1 VALGI
6 PLVGYVYGPPGLVV
20 LFTLISVHSLVLV
33 SMITLNLEWHR
44 AQSSRQAME
53 GPSGVALWATLSL
66 ALRQSIF
73 HPVPMPI
80 LLGLAFSQTG
90 WTLPEALDRPLQWLG
105 AAFGPMALL
114 LVGINLAQV
123 WRSSA
128 SANDKPQ
135 PWRKP
140 IELTLLKNMV
150 FPLCVGL
157 VGWAVGLQGV
167 PWAVMVLAA
176 ALPVGANVF
185 LVSQR
190 YALEREAI
198 TLGMSLSTVV
208 GMLSLP
214 VVMVLLQHWG

>member
-1 VALGI
+1 V
-6 PLVGYVYGPPGLVV
+6 
-20 LFTLISVHSLVLV
+20 
-33 SMITLNLEWHR
+33 
-44 AQSSRQAME
+44 
-53 GPSGVALWATLSL
+53 
-66 ALRQSIF
+66 
-73 HPVPMPI
+73 
-80 LLGLAFSQTG
+80 
-90 WTLPEALDRPLQWLG
+90 
-105 AAFGPMALL
+105 
-114 LVGINLAQV
+114 
-123 WRSSA
+123 
-128 SANDKPQ
+128 
-135 PWRKP
+135 
-140 IELTLLKNMV
+140 LKNMV

-214 VVMVLLQHWG
+214 VVMVLLEHWG